1 MNRDD
6 LLVLLRSMHGDGDP
20 EIYHPKADQ
29 ALLAYINDPEITE
42 AYEAIERWY
51 A

>member
-1 MNRDD
+1 MMTREQLLQILRNPSGDTEADHARADD
-6 LLVLLRSMHGDGDP
+6 
-20 EIYHPKADQ
+20 

-42 AYEAIERWY
+42 AYNAIERWY